1 MKRQTR
7 QINRQGY
14 VTVLF
19 AMLLFGIMALAA
31 LVIDIGFARLAQRQ
45 MQSATDS
52 AAIEGLR
59 GQGSVDYEERQFSA
73 AQFVAWHFDNDLDA
87 TNGDDGAAGSG
98 GAFGA
103 GPIVSFSGG
112 AGDLSLS
119 ASQLMAVDPNNTV
132 YKPSLQPGV
141 ETPDE
146 FRLSIQRGGILD
158 SQANLFAAGP
168 AVPYLFARGS
178 LINRQLIGAGIT
190 VRASSTASAQ
200 PALKVGAPVLNDD
213 GDVVYQGAIAVGFLL
228 ADWNVGG
235 ANPVNVNTVKT
246 IVGQPVVTTGPASSL
261 PDGYAAIFD
270 NFTGTNRVVGFGL
283 VSNGV
288 PVTATP
294 ASVAVANA
302 TSRLIDVWVD
312 IDPAVRNDVLAR
324 TTAVQNGLHVAA
336 PKALR

>member
-1 MKRQTR
+1 M
-7 QINRQGY
+7 
-14 VTVLF
+14 
-19 AMLLFGIMALAA
+19 
-31 LVIDIGFARLAQRQ
+31 
-45 MQSATDS
+45 
-52 AAIEGLR
+52 
-59 GQGSVDYEERQFSA
+59 
-73 AQFVAWHFDNDLDA
+73 
-87 TNGDDGAAGSG
+87 
-98 GAFGA
+98 
-103 GPIVSFSGG
+103 
-112 AGDLSLS
+112 
-119 ASQLMAVDPNNTV
+119 
-132 YKPSLQPGV
+132 
-141 ETPDE
+141 
-146 FRLSIQRGGILD
+146 SIQRGGILD

-235 ANPVNVNTVKT
+235 ANPVNVNTAKT

-302 TSRLIDVWVD
+302 TSRLSDVWVD